1 MEGAVFA
8 GLIFFVIVFVS
19 DGGDV
24 ITVMP
29 LVAAFTMAGY
39 RLMPAMQQI
48 YGALAMLAN
57 ASVSIEIVKN
67 GSESAGSNPILV
79 DRNENFEHAP
89 EIVVENLSFVYP
101 GSDLPAVSNLT
112 CKIGAGEFVAIMGR
126 SGAGNQLIDLILGL
140 YKPTRG
146 TFLFCESIQKD
157 INRCQDASYVPQNVF
172 LSDSSIRDN
181 IAFGLDPLAVR
192 KNAMGFSCEIAQIKP
207 FLDELPNG
215 LDTLVGECVSLI
227 RWTKTRIGIARA
239 LFESPRLL
247 IIDEGTS
254 AIDVA
259 TEKLI
264 VDRLLENKGIVTIL
278 FVTHRPETAA
288 RADWVLEL

>member
-1 MEGAVFA
+1 
-8 GLIFFVIVFVS
+8 
-19 DGGDV
+19 
-24 ITVMP
+24 
-29 LVAAFTMAGY
+29 
-39 RLMPAMQQI
+39 
-48 YGALAMLAN
+48 MLAN

-89 EIVVENLSFVYP
+89 EIVVANLSFVYP

-126 SGAGNQLIDLILGL
+126 SGAGKSTLVDLILGL

-146 TFLFCESIQKD
+146 AISFSAKGIQKD

-192 KNAMGFSCEIAQIKP
+192 KNAMDSVVEIAQIKP

-215 LDTLVGECVSLI
+215 LDTLVGESACRLSGGQ
-227 RWTKTRIGIARA
+227 KQRIGIARA

-278 FVTHRPETAA
+278 FVA
-288 RADWVLEL
+288 